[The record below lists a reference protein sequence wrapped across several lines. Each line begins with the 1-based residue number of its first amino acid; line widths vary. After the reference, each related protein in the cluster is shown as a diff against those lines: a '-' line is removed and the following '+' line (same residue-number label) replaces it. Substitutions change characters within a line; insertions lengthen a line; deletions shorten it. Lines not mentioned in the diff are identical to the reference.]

1 MGHCVLMWIATENDL
16 SNSQFLHLSKKGSA
30 SLQEEYVDP
39 AWILLRAVI
48 YLETNSITI
57 GPFFLCF
64 KRKFIEKCPPPH
76 FWRKFY
82 GGKFN
87 FDDNWASHKVRTL
100 LAYPGLAYLSF
111 SYVWNIKKHITT
123 KHYQNIVLVFKNSP
137 DFVCKSEN
145 FQKPFNTFF

>member
-1 MGHCVLMWIATENDL
+1 MCIATENYL
-16 SNSQFLHLSKKGSA
+16 SNSQFLHLSKKLQCIFAGRICWPGMDIAESFHLSRNKFNHYRA
-30 SLQEEYVDP
+30 LFSLFQKK
-39 AWILLRAVI
+39 I
-48 YLETNSITI
+48 YW
-57 GPFFLCF
+57 
-64 KRKFIEKCPPPH
+64 KMPPPH

>member
-1 MGHCVLMWIATENDL
+1 MCIATENYL

-64 KRKFIEKCPPPH
+64 KRKFIEKCPPPPI
-76 FWRKFY
+76 FEENSM
-82 GGKFN
+82 GENLILMIIG
-87 FDDNWASHKVRTL
+87 
-100 LAYPGLAYLSF
+100 P
-111 SYVWNIKKHITT
+111 HIE
-123 KHYQNIVLVFKNSP
+123 LEL
-137 DFVCKSEN
+137 C
-145 FQKPFNTFF
+145 